1 MAAVKSF
8 RLDMM
13 YFLMQKGADIF
24 IEDKEGNNIILLALQ
39 CLLWDQDSF
48 LDFLNSLKDNKNFN
62 PNNCNM
68 VIMPV

>member
-24 IEDKEGNNIILLALQ
+24 IEDKEGNNIILIALQ

-48 LDFLNSLKDNKNFN
+48 LDFLNSVKDNKNFN
-62 PNNCNM
+62 PNSCNM
-68 VIMPV
+68 VIMSV